1 MGPSTAGGVRL
12 QLMASTLDNRGQDSL
27 PQLNRADQLA
37 ALGIPMVPSKPQSGE
52 RMMVKRGIIFGPML
66 MLGFGFLMGLNLSAE
81 ALSAEE
87 PVTISKSEE
96 YFPDTVGSRWTY
108 RGQINEG
115 PLQTVELK
123 FFTNVSTVTGSKT
136 MNGVAVTVFHDTN
149 PGNHGPSDSYYR
161 RDAVGIVYYGSE
173 PGTPLEKHITPYQ
186 IFRFPLRIPSSFQQ
200 FDRIGVDFGS
210 DMDRD
215 RTDEKVDTQGW
226 SNVIGRETITVP
238 AGTFQDAIKVEARMN
253 MKIHLSGSRRT
264 VSGVDVMTAWFAK
277 NVGLVKYT
285 ERQEL
290 SAIKEDRGVVTEITE
305 ELEEYDVKPA
315 KASLS
320 RFESPAKGVLA
331 DHSGDHELGQVV
343 FPARFRPDP

>member
-1 MGPSTAGGVRL
+1 MAKRTCDRRL
-12 QLMASTLDNRGQDSL
+12 VVTVGACLLLGLQPWSM
-27 PQLNRADQLA
+27 
-37 ALGIPMVPSKPQSGE
+37 ALG
-52 RMMVKRGIIFGPML
+52 
-66 MLGFGFLMGLNLSAE
+66 
-81 ALSAEE
+81 AEE

-115 PLQTVELK
+115 PLQSVELK
-123 FFTNVSTVTGSKT
+123 FFTNVSTVSGTKT
-136 MNGVAVTVFHDTN
+136 LNGVTVVVFHDTN
-149 PGNHGPSDSYYR
+149 PGDHGPSDSFYR

-173 PGTPLEKHITPYQ
+173 PGTPFEKHLTPYQ

-200 FDRIGVDFGS
+200 FDRMGVDFGS

-215 RTDEKVDTQGW
+215 QTDETVDTQGW
-226 SNVIGRETITVP
+226 SKVIGRETITVP
-238 AGTFQDAIKVEARMN
+238 AGTFQDAIKVESRMN

-264 VSGVDVMTAWFAK
+264 VSGIDVMTAWFAK
-277 NVGLVKYT
+277 GVGLVKYS

-305 ELEEYDVKPA
+305 ELEDYNIKAA

-320 RFESPAKGVLA
+320 RVEPSAKGVLA
-331 DHSGDHELGQVV
+331 DDSGDHELGEIV
-343 FPARFRPDP
+343 FPARFCTHP

>member
-1 MGPSTAGGVRL
+1 MMEKLKCDMRL
-12 QLMASTLDNRGQDSL
+12 VLTVGLC
-27 PQLNRADQLA
+27 
-37 ALGIPMVPSKPQSGE
+37 AL
-52 RMMVKRGIIFGPML
+52 
-66 MLGFGFLMGLNLSAE
+66 LGFHPWSVVLG
-81 ALSAEE
+81 AEE

-96 YFPDTVGSRWTY
+96 YFPDTIGSRWTY

-123 FFTNVSTVTGSKT
+123 FFTNVSTVSGTKT
-136 MNGVAVTVFHDTN
+136 VNGVTVTVFHDTN
-149 PGNHGPSDSYYR
+149 PGNHGPSDSLYR

-186 IFRFPLRIPSSFQQ
+186 IFRFPLRVPSSFQQ
-200 FDRIGVDFGS
+200 FDRMGVDFGS

-215 RTDEKVDTQGW
+215 QTDETVDTQGW
-226 SNVIGRETITVP
+226 SKVIGRETITVP
-238 AGTFQDAIKVEARMN
+238 AGTFQEAVKVEARMN

-264 VSGVDVMTAWFAK
+264 VSGIDVMTAWFAK
-277 NVGLVKYT
+277 GVGLVKYS

-290 SAIKEDRGVVTEITE
+290 SAVKEDRGVVTEITE
-305 ELEEYDVKPA
+305 ELEEYDIKAA

-331 DHSGDHELGQVV
+331 ADSRDHELSQIV
-343 FPARFRPDP
+343 FPARLRTYP

>member
-1 MGPSTAGGVRL
+1 MVKIKCDVRL
-12 QLMASTLDNRGQDSL
+12 VLTMGLCLLLGLHPWSV
-27 PQLNRADQLA
+27 
-37 ALGIPMVPSKPQSGE
+37 ALG
-52 RMMVKRGIIFGPML
+52 
-66 MLGFGFLMGLNLSAE
+66 
-81 ALSAEE
+81 AEE

-96 YFPDTVGSRWTY
+96 YFPDTAGSRWTY

-115 PLQTVELK
+115 PLQTIELK
-123 FFTNVSTVTGSKT
+123 FFTNVSTVSGTKAIK
-136 MNGVAVTVFHDTN
+136 GVTVTVFHDTN
-149 PGNHGPSDSYYR
+149 PGNHGPADSFYR

-200 FDRIGVDFGS
+200 FDRMGVDFGS

-215 RTDEKVDTQGW
+215 QTDERVDTQGW
-226 SNVIGRETITVP
+226 SKVIGRETITVP

-264 VSGVDVMTAWFAK
+264 VSGIDVMTAWFAK
-277 NVGLVKYT
+277 GVGLVKYS

-290 SAIKEDRGVVTEITE
+290 SALKEDRGVVTEITE
-305 ELEEYDVKPA
+305 ELEEYDIKPA

-320 RFESPAKGVLA
+320 RLESPAKGVLA
-331 DHSGDHELGQVV
+331 DHSVDHELSQIV
-343 FPARFRPDP
+343 FPARFRSYP